1 MTIVDASAI
10 VDLLAPPDLT
20 RRDFLLAQLP
30 EPAQPWLAPDILPF
44 EVFSVI
50 RRHVL
55 RRVLADTLAVTAL
68 KRLPALPIELV
79 PTPGLLD
86 AAWTLRD
93 RFSAADSLYVTL
105 AIRAG
110 EPLLTSDRRLARA
123 ATHTGIEVHAPT

>member
-10 VDLLAPPDLT
+10 VDLLAPPNLT
-20 RRDFLLAQLP
+20 RRDFLVAQLP

-44 EVFSVI
+44 EVLSVI

-55 RRVLADTLAVTAL
+55 HRVLADTLAVTAL
-68 KRLPALPIELV
+68 KRLPVLPIELV
-79 PTPGLLD
+79 PTPSLLD

-93 RFSAADSLYVTL
+93 RFSAADSLYAAL

-110 EPLLTSDRRLARA
+110 EALLTSDMRLARA
-123 ATHTGIEVHAPT
+123 ATHTGIEVRTPA